1 VLRASSSSTAE
12 KPPRGGVA
20 SLRRISAFLV
30 RGSGLQ
36 AGLLFFAVAFLYFW
50 PALTAQ
56 GVLSQAAAL
65 YDWFPWKAFRPPD
78 LHAYDSSVADPA
90 REFYPW
96 LDHARDSIRSGDL
109 PEWNPY
115 ALGGTPFLGNQG
127 TALFSPFNVF
137 FWILPFKYAFGFVAA
152 LKLWVAA
159 FGTYLLVRELRLG
172 FWPAVVA
179 GLAFGFCPFSI
190 VWLLHTHVNVV
201 VFLPWVLWGAERI
214 VRRGGTLDGLALA
227 VPLAFAL
234 LGGHPGSQ
242 LHLLAALML
251 YVVIRL
257 LLAPELGRRARLV
270 RAAVVAGAVTV
281 GALVAAVSL
290 LPAAYLVPEAAG
302 PFQSVHSGGGGTLP
316 RSTLL
321 TLFFPDWWGRPSGI
335 QLTRGPDGV
344 GFNERT
350 FYTGAIPLAL
360 AAVALS
366 VRADW
371 RAKLPFALLAFLGL
385 VVPLG
390 VEPFHWLFAHLPLFD
405 SVLNARLL
413 VLVDLGVAVLA
424 AYGVAYLLGERAVR
438 RAPEDVGRRAYA
450 AGAGAVVIGLLTALA
465 LTPSPHAL
473 AQTARHFLTGAEYAV
488 ARVLELTAI
497 GWWTLFALGFL
508 AALLLA
514 RRFGPRV
521 LAPLLAALVVADL
534 GHFLYGY
541 QPIAPAERVYGFTPP
556 SLAFLQREAGADRV
570 AALGSTLP
578 ANTGM
583 PYGLRDIRGYDP
595 PLPNERYLRFFL
607 VEKGRR
613 LVYPGLTVSGRVL
626 ITEVSPNRRRL
637 LDLMSVRYLLTAP
650 HESPSASGLTR
661 VYAGKDA
668 TVFRND
674 QSAPR
679 AYVPT
684 RVTVADD
691 DETAFSVLTGSRFVP
706 GEDATLEAPSDVS
719 AGSGT
724 VRIVEEE
731 DARVELRTD
740 LSRGGL
746 VVLNDTWADGWSA
759 AVDGRSAEEL
769 VVNTL
774 ARGVD
779 VPAGVHRV
787 VWSYRTPGFVIG
799 LALTLAGVVLVLAW
813 LAWGLLGPRR
823 LDAASAADERRRG
836 RGSP

>member
-1 VLRASSSSTAE
+1 MLRASSSSTAE
-12 KPPRGGVA
+12 KPPVGGVA
-20 SLRRISAFLV
+20 ILRRVSAFLV

-36 AGLLFFAVAFLYFW
+36 AGLLFLAVAFLYFW
-50 PALTAQ
+50 PALTGQ

-96 LDHARDSIRSGDL
+96 LEHARDSIRSGDL

-115 ALGGTPFLGNQG
+115 ALGGTPFLANQG

-137 FWILPFKYAFGFVAA
+137 FWILSFKYAFGFVAA

-214 VRRGGTLDGLALA
+214 VRRGGALDGLALA

-242 LHLLAALML
+242 LHLLAVLTL
-251 YVVIRL
+251 YVGVRL

-270 RAAVVAGAVTV
+270 RAAVVACAVAV
-281 GALVAAVSL
+281 GGLVATVSL

-335 QLTRGPDGV
+335 QLTRGPEGV

-350 FYTGAIPLAL
+350 FYTGVIPLAL
-360 AAVALS
+360 AAVALC

-385 VVPLG
+385 AVPLR
-390 VEPFHWLFAHLPLFD
+390 VEPFHWLVAHLPLFD

-424 AYGVAYLLGERAVR
+424 AYGVAYLLGERAGR
-438 RAPEDVGRRAYA
+438 RTPEGFGRAYA
-450 AGAGAVVIGLLTALA
+450 AGAGAVGIGLLAAVA
-465 LTPSPHAL
+465 LTPSPHVL
-473 AQTARHFLTGAEYAV
+473 AQTARHFLTGADYAV
-488 ARVLELTAI
+488 ARVLQLTAI

-508 AALLLA
+508 VSLLLA
-514 RRFGPRV
+514 SRFGLRV
-521 LAPLLAALVVADL
+521 LAPLLAVLVVADL
-534 GHFLYGY
+534 GRFLYGY

-556 SLAFLQREAGADRV
+556 SLALLQREAGADRV
-570 AALGSTLP
+570 AALGSALP

-607 VEKGRR
+607 VGKEGR
-613 LVYPGLTVSGRVL
+613 LVYPGVTVSGRIL
-626 ITEVSPNRRRL
+626 ISELSPNRRRL

-650 HESPSASGLTR
+650 HGSPSAPGLTR
-661 VYAGKDA
+661 VYADKDA

-679 AYVPT
+679 AYVPQ
-684 RVTVADD
+684 RVTVPAD
-691 DETAFSVLTGSRFVP
+691 DETAFSVLTDSGFVP
-706 GEDATLEAPSDVS
+706 GEDATVEAASNVG
-719 AGSGT
+719 AASGT
-724 VRIVEEE
+724 ARIVQEE
-731 DARVELRTD
+731 DARVELRAELT
-740 LSRGGL
+740 RGGL

-759 AVDGRSAEEL
+759 TVDGRPAEEL

-787 VWSYRTPGFVIG
+787 VWSYRTPGFVTG
-799 LALTLAGVVLVLAW
+799 LALTLAGIAIALAW
-813 LAWGLLGPRR
+813 LTWGLLGRR
-823 LDAASAADERRRG
+823 RRDAVSASDER
-836 RGSP
+836 